1 MRGLDER
8 TGELFSY
15 VDIEER
21 VPQNHP
27 LRLIR
32 RIVNE
37 VLAALDS
44 EFAKLYADDGRPSI
58 APERLLRAL
67 LLQAFYTIRSE
78 RQLMEQLHYNLLYRW
93 FVGLGVEDPVWVPT
107 VFSKN
112 RDRLL
117 KAAVA
122 RNFLA
127 ELLTHKEVRALLS
140 DEHFSVD
147 GTQVQAWAS
156 MKSFVAKDGSSEPP
170 SSGRNGE
177 RDFHGE
183 KRRNETHASTTEPEA
198 KLYKKG
204 KGKEAKLSY
213 VGNVMTENRNGF
225 VVEAELRQA
234 SGSVEREAAAAMIVR
249 HSPGA
254 QRITLGADKGFD
266 TVDFVADMRA
276 FNVTPHIAQNTS
288 GRRSAIDG
296 RTTRHAGYE
305 ISQQKRKRVEEPFG
319 WGKTIGGLAR
329 PMLRGVKKLD
339 FKFIWTMA
347 AYDLIKLP
355 RLIGAAA

>member
-1 MRGLDER
+1 MRGSDER

-15 VDIEER
+15 IGIEER

-27 LRLIR
+27 LRVIR

-37 VLAALDS
+37 VLASLDG
-44 EFAKLYADDGRPSI
+44 EFAKLYAGDGRPSI

-78 RQLMEQLHYNLLYRW
+78 RQLMEQLHYNMLYRW
-93 FVGLGVEDPVWVPT
+93 FVGLGADDPVWIPT

-117 KAAVA
+117 KAEVA
-122 RNFLA
+122 RKFLA
-127 ELLTHKEVRALLS
+127 ELLTHRQVRALLS

-156 MKSFVAKDGSSEPP
+156 MKSFVAKDGSGDPP
-170 SSGRNGE
+170 SPGRNGE

-213 VGNVMTENRNGF
+213 IGNVMTENRNGF
-225 VVEAELRQA
+225 VVEAELRQV

-254 QRITLGADKGFD
+254 QQITVGADKAFD
-266 TVDFVADMRA
+266 TAGFVADMRA
-276 FNVTPHIAQNTS
+276 LNVTPHVAQNTT

-305 ISQQKRKRVEEPFG
+305 TSQQKRKRVEEPFG

>member
-1 MRGLDER
+1 MRGSDER

-21 VPQNHP
+21 IPQNHP

-32 RIVNE
+32 RIVND
-37 VLAALDS
+37 VLAGLDG
-44 EFAKLYADDGRPSI
+44 EFAKLYAEDGRPSI

-93 FVGLGVEDPVWVPT
+93 FVGLGVDDPVWVPT
-107 VFSKN
+107 VFGKN
-112 RDRLL
+112 RVRLL
-117 KAAVA
+117 RAEVA
-122 RNFLA
+122 RKFLSD
-127 ELLTHKEVRALLS
+127 LLIHKEVRALLS

-156 MKSFVAKDGSSEPP
+156 MKSFVAKDGSGEPP
-170 SSGRNGE
+170 APGRNGE

-183 KRRNETHASTTEPEA
+183 TRRNDTHASATEPEA

-213 VGNVMTENRNGF
+213 IGNIMTENRNGF

-234 SGSVEREAAAAMIVR
+234 SGTVEREAATAMIAR

-254 QRITLGADKGFD
+254 QRITVGGDKNFD
-266 TVDFVADMRA
+266 TAGFVADMRA
-276 FNVTPHIAQNTS
+276 FHVTPHVVQNTS
-288 GRRSAIDG
+288 GRRSAIDH
-296 RTTRHAGYE
+296 RTTRHAGYAV
-305 ISQQKRKRVEEPFG
+305 SQQKRKRVEEPFG

>member
-1 MRGLDER
+1 VG
-8 TGELFSY
+8 SY
-15 VDIEER
+15 
-21 VPQNHP
+21 
-27 LRLIR
+27 
-32 RIVNE
+32 
-37 VLAALDS
+37 
-44 EFAKLYADDGRPSI
+44 
-58 APERLLRAL
+58 
-67 LLQAFYTIRSE
+67 
-78 RQLMEQLHYNLLYRW
+78 
-93 FVGLGVEDPVWVPT
+93 
-107 VFSKN
+107 

-117 KAAVA
+117 KAEVA
-122 RNFLA
+122 RKFLA
-127 ELLTHKEVRALLS
+127 ELLTHRQVRALLS

-156 MKSFVAKDGSSEPP
+156 MKSFVAKDGSGDPP
-170 SSGRNGE
+170 SPGRNGG

-213 VGNVMTENRNGF
+213 IGNVMTENRNGF
-225 VVEAELRQA
+225 VVEAELRQV

-254 QRITLGADKGFD
+254 QRITVGGDKAFD
-266 TVDFVADMRA
+266 TADFVADMRA
-276 FNVTPHIAQNTS
+276 LNVTPHV
-288 GRRSAIDG
+288 AIDG
-296 RTTRHAGYE
+296 RTTRHDGYE
-305 ISQQKRKRVEEPFG
+305 TSQQKRKRVEEPFG

-329 PMLRGVKKLD
+329 PMLRGIKKLD